1 MSGISQQSC
10 KAKKIGRLKINK
22 PSIEGDRIK
31 VVQQTQRIKR
41 KGNDK
46 WKNKW
51 NRLKNNRD
59 DWGCFTLYVVQEEI
73 TWMHNKL

>member
-46 WKNKW
+46 WKNK
-51 NRLKNNRD
+51 
-59 DWGCFTLYVVQEEI
+59 
-73 TWMHNKL
+73 